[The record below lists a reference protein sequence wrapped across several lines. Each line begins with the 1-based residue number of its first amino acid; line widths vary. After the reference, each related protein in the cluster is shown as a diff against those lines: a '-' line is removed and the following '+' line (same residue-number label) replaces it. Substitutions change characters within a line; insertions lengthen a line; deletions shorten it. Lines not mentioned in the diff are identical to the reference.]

1 MATYTFTTS
10 LLSAEK
16 TGYPTL
22 VNTTLTSNGV
32 TILTLSTNDVGVA
45 FNPVPVLSAFTANQI
60 AAFASTSLS
69 AAALTSVG
77 LLSSGPLS
85 ALPALTASR
94 INVLGT
100 TMLINTAYAGKTFAI
115 IRTPL
120 VARVVAPFVHL
131 SFAQLS
137 GVNSLSTTSL
147 AVSAVSATTV
157 DAQTSETIR
166 KHMLGYY

>member
-16 TGYPTL
+16 TGNPNL
-22 VNTTLTSNGV
+22 VGTTLTSNGV
-32 TILTLSTNDVGVA
+32 TILTLSTNDVGIA
-45 FNPVPVLSAFTANQI
+45 FNPVSPLSAFSSSQI
-60 AAFASTSLS
+60 TAFATPSLS
-69 AAALTSVG
+69 AAALTAVG

-100 TMLINTAYAGKTFAI
+100 TMLINTAYAGKTFAVI
-115 IRTPL
+115 KTPM
-120 VARVVAPFVHL
+120 VNRVVAPFVHL

-147 AVSAVSATTV
+147 AVSSVSATTT

-166 KHMLGYY
+166 KHLLGYY